1 MKRVNL
7 FFCLLLQPLWLCAQ
21 TILPLVSPAEILKA
35 EIRVSDKF
43 VDIDLFDKGG
53 KVVEA
58 KTLQLELDKTIL
70 AGNWQ
75 VARSDENF
83 GRPDLATGLRRTFA
97 GNKPV

>member
-1 MKRVNL
+1 M
-7 FFCLLLQPLWLCAQ
+7 
-21 TILPLVSPAEILKA
+21 
-35 EIRVSDKF
+35 SDKF

-75 VARSDENF
+75 VAGQTRTSVDQTWQPVYGERSLVTNRYNELELLLRSDENQ
-83 GRPDLATGLRRTFA
+83 
-97 GNKPV
+97 KK